1 MPVNAVRAL
10 SFHAAYACRHRGA
23 CCTARWPIPSR
34 SGDLLPRTERG
45 CVFHHAHRC
54 SIQATSGHD
63 ALPVACQQFPRVS
76 VIDPRGASVTLSCFC
91 PTALSMLDEF
101 DGPIAVVEQSGRAP
115 EGLDARTSLPP
126 ALRPDVLMDWES
138 WWEFER
144 LAVEEF
150 NRDDTPRQILGRLSA
165 IVEEIR
171 TWKPGEGP
179 LIDRVHAAF
188 AGRGV
193 AGGGVG
199 DHAALPATAPAH
211 LAPEHPR
218 TRLPAHR
225 RFLAC
230 HAFANWTA
238 HLGAGLRTW
247 LRSLETVVFLLDEG
261 WTIREIDEWLRHW
274 ADPRMLARVWS
285 AAEKEKGR
293 N

>member
-1 MPVNAVRAL
+1 V
-10 SFHAAYACRHRGA
+10 FHDAARHR
-23 CCTARWPIPSR
+23 CLI
-34 SGDLLPRTERG
+34 
-45 CVFHHAHRC
+45 HATH
-54 SIQATSGHD
+54 GHD

-91 PTALSMLDEF
+91 PTALAMLDEF
-101 DGPIAVVEQSGRAP
+101 DGPIEIINSQLSILNSP

-126 ALRPDVLMDWES
+126 ALRPEVLMDWES

-144 LAVEEF
+144 LAVNEF
-150 NRDDTPRQILGRLSA
+150 NRDETPREMLARLSA

-171 TWKPGEGP
+171 TWRPGEGE
-179 LIDRVHAAF
+179 LIERVRSAF
-188 AGRGV
+188 AIERADLKV
-193 AGGGVG
+193 
-199 DHAALPATAPAH
+199 
-211 LAPEHPR
+211 R
-218 TRLPAHR
+218 TYVRSTSN

-247 LRSLETVVFLLDEG
+247 LRSLETVVFLLEEG